1 MEEAERKGIVA
12 YLGHDPELFHDSV
25 RDNVLLGDEKDLKT
39 YLKAVCI
46 DREVSDMEEGED
58 TLIGN
63 GGVRLSGG
71 QAQRVALARTLCH
84 KKPLLVL
91 DDPFSALDKS
101 TEKEVFAN
109 VRAMTRDSI
118 VLLLSHRLYLFP
130 QMDQIIWMDDGK
142 RPWERM
148 RNCYRKFR
156 HYAALFTTQEGED
169 SHEA

>member
-1 MEEAERKGIVA
+1 M
-12 YLGHDPELFHDSV
+12 
-25 RDNVLLGDEKDLKT
+25 
-39 YLKAVCI
+39 
-46 DREVSDMEEGED
+46 
-58 TLIGN
+58 IGN

-101 TEKEVFAN
+101 TEREVFSN

-130 QMDQIIWMDDGK
+130 QMDQIIWMDEGK
-142 RPWERM
+142 TVVGTHEELLQKVPA
-148 RNCYRKFR
+148 YT
-156 HYAALFTTQEGED
+156 ALFTTQEGED